1 MSIEIIR
8 WNFRFL
14 SILKDFNKLNIY
26 TNKRQWKLL
35 LLIVA
40 IVIGFFSLEYTNQLI
55 KKLSDEERKKVE
67 LWAEGTRQL
76 ANSSNID
83 QDVTFI
89 LEVITKNETVP
100 VILADENDNIIS
112 FRNLDESKLNQKD
125 YLSKQLA
132 LMKVQHD
139 SIVIDLQYGHKNYI
153 YYKDSTL
160 LTQLSYYPYIQLS
173 LISLFILVSYFAF
186 SSSRKAEQNQV
197 WVGMS
202 KETAHQLGTP
212 ISSLMAWM
220 EILDQEE
227 GNKDYVKE
235 MWKDIRRL
243 ETVTQR
249 FSKIG
254 SAPVLKPVDIGPVL
268 NNVAQY
274 MKSRTSNRINY
285 QVNIPV
291 SHPIIVPVNA
301 SLFEWVIE
309 NLCKNS
315 VDAMDGTGHIRIDLS
330 ENPYYVFIDISDTG
344 KGIPKSKFKSI
355 FQPGFTTKERGW
367 GLGLSL
373 SQRIVEQYHK
383 GKIFVKLSELG
394 KGTVIRVLLKKQ

>member
-1 MSIEIIR
+1 M
-8 WNFRFL
+8 
-14 SILKDFNKLNIY
+14 NIY

-112 FRNLDESKLNQKD
+112 FRNLDETRLHQKD
-125 YLSKQLA
+125 YLNKQLA

-139 SIVIDLQYGHKNYI
+139 SIVIDLQFGHKNYI

-227 GNKDYVKE
+227 GNKEYVKE

-274 MKSRTSNRINY
+274 MKSRTSDRINY
-285 QVNIPV
+285 QVNIPS

-315 VDAMDGTGHIRIDLS
+315 VDAMDGTGQIRIDLS

-383 GKIFVKLSELG
+383 GKIFVKLSEIG

>member
-301 SLFEWVIE
+301 SLFEWVID

-330 ENPYYVFIDISDTG
+330 ENPYYVFMDISDTG

>member
-1 MSIEIIR
+1 M
-8 WNFRFL
+8 
-14 SILKDFNKLNIY
+14 NIY

-76 ANSSNID
+76 ANNSNID

-112 FRNLDESKLNQKD
+112 FRNLDETRLHQKD
-125 YLSKQLA
+125 YLNKQLA

-139 SIVIDLQYGHKNYI
+139 SIVIDLQFGHKNYI

-227 GNKDYVKE
+227 GNKEYVKE

-274 MKSRTSNRINY
+274 MKSRTSDRINY
-285 QVNIPV
+285 QVNIPS

-315 VDAMDGTGHIRIDLS
+315 VDAMDGTGQIKIDLS

-383 GKIFVKLSELG
+383 GKIFVKLSEIG